1 MFKVIDHTDCF
12 ILDIFDDFDSACKF
26 AIDFS
31 CAHRSHCLE
40 VSKVGSTLGLFVMD
54 GEYH

>member
-31 CAHRSHCLE
+31 CAHPSHCLE
-40 VSKVGSTLGLFVMD
+40 VSKVGSTLDLFVMD